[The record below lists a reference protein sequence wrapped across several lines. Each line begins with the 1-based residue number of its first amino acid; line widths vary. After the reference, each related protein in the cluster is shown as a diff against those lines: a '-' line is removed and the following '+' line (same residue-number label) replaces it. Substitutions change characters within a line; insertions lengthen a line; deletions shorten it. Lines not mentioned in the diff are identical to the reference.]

1 MNAPGIK
8 RYNVYE
14 KLDGSNMKITMKL
27 RIPAIALTLCTTA
40 AIFLAFAP
48 TAAYSQSVQR
58 IAAIVNDE
66 LITAYDLES
75 RIRLVMFSTRL
86 SDTPDTRRR
95 IRSQVLR
102 TMIDERLQLQEAK
115 RRNISVSKRDLRRA
129 KQAIEKQNKM
139 PNGELERVLAQ
150 NRIPLAA
157 MDAQLRTG
165 IAWSKLI
172 GRRLRPR
179 ITIGDDEIDEELE
192 NIKTRQGQTEY
203 RLGEILL
210 SVNGP
215 EEETNVRR
223 TAERIVDQINK
234 GARFSAIARQF
245 SQSATAAVGGDLGW
259 IHEAELEKPLGGIV
273 PKMSEGALSNPLK
286 TVAGYRIIRL
296 QGIRKIAQTATT
308 PVTLD
313 LKQIFLPLGSTADP
327 IDIESQI
334 DLAKTVR
341 DTATS
346 CQDFGVLAKEV
357 GSPRTPNLGKFAL
370 KDLSPTIRASV
381 QNVKAGKVSDPVKM
395 PEGVLVL
402 MVCSRE
408 GGDGVIKLPERDAIA
423 DRIMRDRLALSARR
437 YMRDIRLSAV
447 IDIRA

>member
-1 MNAPGIK
+1 
-8 RYNVYE
+8 
-14 KLDGSNMKITMKL
+14 MKITMKL
-27 RIPAIALTLCTTA
+27 RIPAILLILCTTV
-40 AIFLAFAP
+40 AISSALSP
-48 TAAYSQSVQR
+48 KTAYSQSVQR

-95 IRSQVLR
+95 IKSQVLR
-102 TMIDERLQLQEAK
+102 TMVDERLQLQEAK

-129 KQAIEKQNKM
+129 KQTIEKQNKM
-139 PNGELERVLAQ
+139 PKGELERVLAQ

-157 MDAQLRTG
+157 MNTQLRTG

-179 ITIGDDEIDEELE
+179 ITIGDDEIDEALE
-192 NIKTRQGQTEY
+192 NIKARQGQTEY

-210 SVNGP
+210 AVNGP

-223 TAERIVDQINK
+223 TAERIVDQVKK

-259 IHEAELEKPLGGIV
+259 IHESELEKPLGEII
-273 PKMSEGALSNPLK
+273 PKMSEGSLSNPLK

-308 PVTLD
+308 PVTVD
-313 LKQIFLPLGSTADP
+313 LKQIFLPLGRTTDP
-327 IDIESQI
+327 VDIEAQI

-346 CQDFGVLAKEV
+346 CQDFSVLAKEV
-357 GSPRTPNLGKFAL
+357 GSPRSADLGKFAL
-370 KDLSPTIRASV
+370 KDLSPAIRAV
-381 QNVKAGKVSDPVKM
+381 VKNVKAGKISDPIKM

-408 GGDGVIKLPERDAIA
+408 GGGGVIKLPERDAIA
-423 DRIMRDRLALSARR
+423 DQIMRDRLALGARR

>member
-1 MNAPGIK
+1 MKSSMAPNGF
-8 RYNVYE
+8 
-14 KLDGSNMKITMKL
+14 NMKVAMKF
-27 RIPAIALTLCTTA
+27 RVPAIALALCTTV
-40 AIFLAFAP
+40 AISSALSP
-48 TAAYSQSVQR
+48 TTAYSQSVQR

-86 SDTPDTRRR
+86 SNTPDTRRR
-95 IRSQVLR
+95 IRNQVLR
-102 TMIDERLQLQEAK
+102 TLVDERLQLQEAK

-129 KQAIEKQNKM
+129 KQRIEKQNKM
-139 PNGELERVLAQ
+139 PKGGLERILARNQ
-150 NRIPLAA
+150 IPVSA

-179 ITIGDDEIDEELE
+179 ITVGDDEIDEALE
-192 NIKTRQGQTEY
+192 DLKTRQGQTEY

-210 SVNGP
+210 AVNGP
-215 EEETNVRR
+215 EEESNVRR
-223 TAERIVDQINK
+223 TAERIVDQIKK

-259 IHEAELEKPLGGIV
+259 IHESELDKPLREIV
-273 PKMSEGALSNPLK
+273 PNLSRGSLSNPLK

-296 QGIRKIAQTATT
+296 QGVRKIAQTATT
-308 PVTLD
+308 PVTVD
-313 LKQIFLPLGSTADP
+313 LKQIFLPLGRSADP
-327 IDIESQI
+327 VDIEAQI

-341 DTATS
+341 DTAAS
-346 CQDFGVLAKEV
+346 CQDFGVLAKEI
-357 GSPRTPNLGKFAL
+357 GSPRSPNLGKFAL
-370 KDLSPTIRASV
+370 KDLSPAIRAIV
-381 QNVKAGKVSDPVKM
+381 KDVKAGKISDPVKM

-408 GGDGVIKLPERDAIA
+408 GGGGVIKLPERDAVA
-423 DRIMRDRLALSARR
+423 DRIMRDRLSLSARR